1 MSFSGEMKEEIARL
15 IPMQE
20 ADVRAELSAI
30 IRFCGRIIRLEDSVA
45 VLVETENV
53 ALAKTFVK
61 LIKKAFDIQ
70 VQLEIRRHGAG
81 KNNQYFILL
90 SERPEDILYSE
101 ELPERQKLQ
110 QALRDICIWSA
121 QAEPR
126 DLLQTLG
133 SKRAYIR
140 GAFLC
145 AGSMSDPGKSYHFE
159 IVCEDEQTAAFLKE
173 QMAAFFVHAKI
184 ILRKQKYILYLKD
197 SEEIIQILNV
207 MEAHKSLMELENIRI
222 IKEMRNSAN
231 RQSNCDSANIN
242 KMVRTAAR
250 QVEDIRYIEETIGL
264 EQLAPALREMAQV
277 RLDNPDV
284 SLQELGT
291 YLDPPVGKSGVN
303 HRLRKLKE
311 IAEGLRTEEGE

>member
-90 SERPEDILYSE
+90 SERPEDMLYSE

-277 RLDNPDV
+277 RLDNP
-284 SLQELGT
+284 
-291 YLDPPVGKSGVN
+291 SGFSGSF
-303 HRLRKLKE
+303 K
-311 IAEGLRTEEGE
+311 

>member
-1 MSFSGEMKEEIARL
+1 MKEEIARL

-90 SERPEDILYSE
+90 SERPEDMLYSE

-145 AGSMSDPGKSYHFE
+145 AGSMSDPGKSYHF
-159 IVCEDEQTAAFLKE
+159 
-173 QMAAFFVHAKI
+173 
-184 ILRKQKYILYLKD
+184 
-197 SEEIIQILNV
+197 
-207 MEAHKSLMELENIRI
+207 
-222 IKEMRNSAN
+222 
-231 RQSNCDSANIN
+231 
-242 KMVRTAAR
+242 
-250 QVEDIRYIEETIGL
+250 
-264 EQLAPALREMAQV
+264 
-277 RLDNPDV
+277 
-284 SLQELGT
+284 
-291 YLDPPVGKSGVN
+291 
-303 HRLRKLKE
+303 
-311 IAEGLRTEEGE
+311 

>member
-15 IPMQE
+15 IPTQE

-90 SERPEDILYSE
+90 SERPEDMLYSE

-159 IVCEDEQTAAFLKE
+159 LVCEDEQMAAFLKE
-173 QMAAFFVHAKI
+173 QIAAFFVHAKI
-184 ILRKQKYILYLKD
+184 ILRKQKYILYLK
-197 SEEIIQILNV
+197 
-207 MEAHKSLMELENIRI
+207 
-222 IKEMRNSAN
+222 
-231 RQSNCDSANIN
+231 RQ
-242 KMVRTAAR
+242 
-250 QVEDIRYIEETIGL
+250 
-264 EQLAPALREMAQV
+264 
-277 RLDNPDV
+277 
-284 SLQELGT
+284 
-291 YLDPPVGKSGVN
+291 
-303 HRLRKLKE
+303 
-311 IAEGLRTEEGE
+311 

>member
-90 SERPEDILYSE
+90 SERPEDMLYSE

-250 QVEDIRYIEETIGL
+250 HSQPFSAYSSSSS
-264 EQLAPALREMAQV
+264 
-277 RLDNPDV
+277 
-284 SLQELGT
+284 SL
-291 YLDPPVGKSGVN
+291 
-303 HRLRKLKE
+303 
-311 IAEGLRTEEGE
+311 